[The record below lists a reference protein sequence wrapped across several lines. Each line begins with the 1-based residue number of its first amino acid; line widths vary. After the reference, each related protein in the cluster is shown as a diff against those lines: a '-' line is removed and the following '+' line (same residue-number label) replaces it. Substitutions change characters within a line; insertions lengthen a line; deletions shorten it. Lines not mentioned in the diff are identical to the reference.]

1 MFLTIYL
8 DECSDDDGLIALL
21 IQAGHTVISP
31 RVAGTK
37 DWKDP
42 DHLAYAAAHGYV
54 LLTHNPK
61 DFDML
66 HKSWQTQGQ
75 THSGIF
81 LIYKNNNVRKD
92 MASTDIVRA
101 IGNLLASGVPIVNEI
116 YILNQW
122 Q

>member
-1 MFLTIYL
+1 MSLTIYR
-8 DECSDDDGLIALL
+8 DDCSDDDNLIAFMV
-21 IQAGHTVISP
+21 QAGYTVISP

-42 DHLAYAAAHGYV
+42 DHLAYAAANGYV
-54 LLTHNPK
+54 LLTHNPD
-61 DFDML
+61 DFDDL
-66 HKSWQTQGQ
+66 HRDWQAQGR

-81 LIYKNNNVRKD
+81 LIYQDNNIRKD
-92 MASTDIVRA
+92 MTPTDIVRA
-101 IGNLLASGVPIVNEI
+101 IGNRLASSLPIVNEI